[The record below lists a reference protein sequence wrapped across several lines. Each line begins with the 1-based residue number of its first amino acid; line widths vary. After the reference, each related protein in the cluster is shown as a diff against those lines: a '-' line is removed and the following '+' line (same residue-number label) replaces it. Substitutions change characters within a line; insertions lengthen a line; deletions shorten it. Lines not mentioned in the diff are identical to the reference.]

1 MYSSRMASNNDD
13 PATVGRSRAGLGSI
27 QQIARSGQFWRT
39 FLLLTGLVTAS
50 VISVFAAYRLLERAP
65 PDQRLAWEITSIVNL
80 TRSALLGSDPTRR
93 MLMLEELVRE
103 EEVRVLPLET
113 TDRIESNRFSPTLAA
128 LETRLRLLLSDST
141 VVAGRVNDEEGLWVS
156 FDLSGDSYWL
166 LLPARRAE
174 RQIDPALGLI
184 VLIAAVLASGGA
196 FGIAWF
202 IDRPLA
208 QLSRAISTLSRGG
221 SPPKLRED
229 GPEQLA
235 RVNRQFNRMARD
247 LAELEHDR
255 TLALAGISHDIR
267 SPLTRLRMEVELAPI
282 DATQRT
288 LMVEDISRIN
298 AIVGQFIDYARSN
311 QPPRA
316 SRIDA
321 TQCVA
326 ALIDSYAPD
335 VRAGTLELTAR
346 LDPGLQWRG
355 DPTDLERLVVNLV
368 DNAIRHGNMP
378 QGSRS
383 TVAIRLAAGAGGLD
397 LEIRDAGPGIPVDR
411 HAEAL
416 QPFARL
422 DAARTDQGGVHAGT
436 GLGLAIVARIVR
448 RYGGTIALSNAPG
461 GGLVVHLVLPDWIE
475 PV

>member
-1 MYSSRMASNNDD
+1 MANNANGGDGSGPSR
-13 PATVGRSRAGLGSI
+13 RGLDSI
-27 QQIARSGQFWRT
+27 QRIARSGQFWRT
-39 FLLLTGLVTAS
+39 FVLLTGLVTAS

-93 MLMLEELVRE
+93 MLMLEELVRQ
-103 EEVRVLPLET
+103 EEVRVLPLEPS
-113 TDRIESNRFSPTLAA
+113 DRIDAAKTSPALRA
-128 LETRLRLLLSDST
+128 LESRLRLLLNEST
-141 VVAGRVNDEEGLWVS
+141 TVAARVNDEEGLWVS

-184 VLIAAVLASGGA
+184 VLIAAVLASAGA

-208 QLSRAISTLSRGG
+208 QLSRAIGTLSRGG
-221 SPPKLRED
+221 TPPKLKED

-255 TLALAGISHDIR
+255 TLALAGISHDVR
-267 SPLTRLRMEVELAPI
+267 SPLTRLRMEVEMAPI
-282 DATQRT
+282 DSAQRAV
-288 LMVEDISRIN
+288 MVEDIARIN
-298 AIVGQFIDYARSN
+298 AIVGQFIDYARSS

-316 SRIDA
+316 S
-321 TQCVA
+321 
-326 ALIDSYAPD
+326 ALNASHIVEAIAESYSSE
-335 VRAGTLELTAR
+335 VRAGHLELTSQIEPD
-346 LDPGLQWRG
+346 LVWRG
-355 DPTDLERLVVNLV
+355 DPTDLERLVVNV
-368 DNAIRHGNMP
+368 IDNAIRHGRTSDAP
-378 QGSRS
+378 RS
-383 TVAIRLAAGAGGLD
+383 VVELKLGAWERGIT
-397 LEIRDAGPGIPVDR
+397 LEIRDRGPGIPQAR

-416 QPFARL
+416 RPFARL

-436 GLGLAIVARIVR
+436 GLGLAIVSRIVQ
-448 RYGGTIALSNAPG
+448 RYAGNVSLANAPD
-461 GGLVVHLVLPDWIE
+461 GGLMVRLQLPDWRE
-475 PV
+475 PA